1 MMNAY
6 TEKYYEYVPR
16 QVGKSERL
24 SRAIEIEKI
33 ERKIDELG
41 REILELKK
49 KSQTP
54 KEPENGLVYFQV
66 RYSKGGKLYSFLALR
81 ASNNRWT
88 STGSRGQFIASN
100 WVEFVELVRNRCV
113 ESTFSEVAV
122 GEELR

>member
-1 MMNAY
+1 MMDAY

-33 ERKIDELG
+33 ERK
-41 REILELKK
+41 
-49 KSQTP
+49 
-54 KEPENGLVYFQV
+54 
-66 RYSKGGKLYSFLALR
+66 
-81 ASNNRWT
+81 
-88 STGSRGQFIASN
+88 
-100 WVEFVELVRNRCV
+100 VEFVELVRNRCV